1 MLPWEALA
9 STPIASHCL
18 LLVTGTRRSQMVVI
32 ERTPTRFAIRHPE
45 DGAIFVTNDH
55 VALRSNV
62 TAAPGSLQATSCR
75 RCERIRELVQLR
87 PPARL
92 EDCLDYLADD
102 DVRMTITVQQMAPQS
117 GAVSLRIP

>member
-1 MLPWEALA
+1 LPSMLPWEALA
-9 STPIASHCL
+9 STPIASNCL

-87 PPARL
+87 PPASP
-92 EDCLDYLADD
+92 EDRMDYLPCH
-102 DVRMTITVQQMAPQS
+102 DVRITVT
-117 GAVSLRIP
+117 LH